1 MFLFCHKGEY
11 KIHFTCYHI
20 LHYKQLPIYLLYTLV
35 ANYVVVYSYL
45 RFFFFKFQTAT
56 SIGKNKKPAPGNNA
70 EILFMTASWLMGVF
84 VFALLIGDIRDIV
97 GNARRNALSF
107 QRHLDAITTYMNN
120 NKVAKPVQVGFP
132 IFILCTYLPFF
143 ICALPHIVIKYLNRK

>member
-1 MFLFCHKGEY
+1 MNNC
-11 KIHFTCYHI
+11 
-20 LHYKQLPIYLLYTLV
+20 LYDNLWLDI
-35 ANYVVVYSYL
+35 NEQSSISSQIIFHVYFNLSI
-45 RFFFFKFQTAT
+45 FFQTAT

-132 IFILCTYLPFF
+132 IFILLCTYLPFF
-143 ICALPHIVIKYLNRK
+143 ICALPHIIIKCLNRK

>member
-1 MFLFCHKGEY
+1 
-11 KIHFTCYHI
+11 
-20 LHYKQLPIYLLYTLV
+20 
-35 ANYVVVYSYL
+35 
-45 RFFFFKFQTAT
+45 
-56 SIGKNKKPAPGNNA
+56 
-70 EILFMTASWLMGVF
+70 MTASWLMGVF

-132 IFILCTYLPFF
+132 IFILCTYSYLLHTFF
-143 ICALPHIVIKYLNRK
+143 YLCATPYYNKVSQQKVNARGDLI

>member
-1 MFLFCHKGEY
+1 
-11 KIHFTCYHI
+11 
-20 LHYKQLPIYLLYTLV
+20 
-35 ANYVVVYSYL
+35 
-45 RFFFFKFQTAT
+45 
-56 SIGKNKKPAPGNNA
+56 
-70 EILFMTASWLMGVF
+70 MGVF

-132 IFILCTYLPFF
+132 IFILVFYLFHL
-143 ICALPHIVIKYLNRK
+143 CAPPYGNEVSQQKVNARGNLI

>member
-1 MFLFCHKGEY
+1 
-11 KIHFTCYHI
+11 
-20 LHYKQLPIYLLYTLV
+20 
-35 ANYVVVYSYL
+35 
-45 RFFFFKFQTAT
+45 
-56 SIGKNKKPAPGNNA
+56 
-70 EILFMTASWLMGVF
+70 MTASWLMGVF

-132 IFILCTYLPFF
+132 IFILLCTYLPFF
-143 ICALPHIVIKYLNRK
+143 ICALPHIIIKCLNRKWMHAVIWYDRYDELIVCPKYPWIFLKYHFNFYGKCFSKIVLFIYKKSIYREHNWFPRTFL

>member
-1 MFLFCHKGEY
+1 
-11 KIHFTCYHI
+11 
-20 LHYKQLPIYLLYTLV
+20 
-35 ANYVVVYSYL
+35 
-45 RFFFFKFQTAT
+45 
-56 SIGKNKKPAPGNNA
+56 
-70 EILFMTASWLMGVF
+70 MGVF

-132 IFILCTYLPFF
+132 IFILVFYLFHL
-143 ICALPHIVIKYLNRK
+143 CAPPLLCNEVSQQRVNAYGNLVW

>member
-1 MFLFCHKGEY
+1 MLWFIF
-11 KIHFTCYHI
+11 I
-20 LHYKQLPIYLLYTLV
+20 LE
-35 ANYVVVYSYL
+35 
-45 RFFFFKFQTAT
+45 FFFQFQTAT

-132 IFILCTYLPFF
+132 IFILCTYSYLLPFF
-143 ICALPHIVIKYLNRK
+143 ICALPHTL